1 MPAGLQI
8 HNDAGIIQIDETY
21 QNYFAIRSGSV
32 RTDASGLA
40 DLWIDYNGPIIVATS
55 SPNGSCC
62 AVQGRQGTN
71 WIYKVGSGVPNDE
84 VKWYAFAKLQNV
96 PFQGGLQVIRED
108 GAIAFDSNYIP
119 LSIGYFF
126 DIQAPLLPD
135 YSGHATDL
143 LPKENEVARPQD
155 IYIPLKQG
163 HTYTAFPILFTGA
176 VSVVYRAKITQGG
189 SSGNIPWYEHY
200 CYMPQTWT
208 GGINFK
214 PVKESNGGRNPSIP
228 AFYRPNGMFFFP
240 NKAQQYWVID
250 LGKQV

>member
-21 QNYFAIRSGSV
+21 QNYFAICSGTI
-32 RTDASGLA
+32 RTDANKLA

-71 WIYKVGSGVPNDE
+71 WIYKVGSGVANDE

-96 PFQGGLQVIRED
+96 PFQGGLQIIRDD
-108 GAIAFDSNYIP
+108 GLVSFDSNYRP
-119 LSIGYFF
+119 LLISYFF
-126 DIQAPLLPD
+126 NLQAPLLPD
-135 YSGHATDL
+135 YSGHATDS
-143 LPKENEVARPQD
+143 LPKEDEVARPQD

-163 HTYTAFPILFTGA
+163 HTYTAFPIMFTGA
-176 VSVVYRAKITQGG
+176 ISVAYRKKQL
-189 SSGNIPWYEHY
+189 PLYDHY

-214 PVKESNGGRNPSIP
+214 PVKESEGGRNPSIP